1 MIPQFEEGKTYL
13 AEYEV
18 TGRYMGARTMLGYAT
33 VPAKCTRRTPC
44 YATFDIEAHGGI
56 IHTRA
61 RIKCTAEEEYVVI
74 ERPGLK
80 TIIMY
85 AHPALTEVVA

>member
-33 VPAKCTRRTPC
+33 VPAKCTRRTAK
-44 YATFDIEAHGGI
+44 YATFGIEARGGI
-56 IHTRA
+56 IPAKVQIRA
-61 RIKCTAEEEYVVI
+61 NAEEEYVRI

-80 TIIMY
+80 TIIIY
-85 AHPALTEVVA
+85 AIPALTEVVA

>member
-18 TGRYMGARTMLGYAT
+18 TGRYMGTRTMLGYAT
-33 VPAKCTRRTPC
+33 VPAKCTRRTAK
-44 YATFDIEAHGGI
+44 YATFDIEARGGI
-56 IHTRA
+56 IHARA
-61 RIKCTAEEEYVVI
+61 RILRTAEEEYVVI
-74 ERPGLK
+74 KKDGLK

-85 AHPALTEVVA
+85 AHPALVEVSA